1 MKMENENSR
10 HNGRPHPYKSPGRV
24 NLRITHNFFSFSNNT
39 ASLFPQQQQQQQ
51 QSHMNQRH
59 NPNVLKPVG
68 LARVASSSS
77 VGSGVSDCSS
87 NASKRQPFQDLST
100 TSNRFIKLPSSCKI
114 AESSVTLVSSQ
125 NENTSQ
131 RSGKEEKKKVDE
143 AMDTQSETTDMEY
156 KAALRSLNRSPT
168 FQPDYCFDILT
179 NWSRMQHRARP
190 RKYMDK
196 QKEISHKMRSI
207 LIDWIVEVTIE
218 FECCQDTLFL
228 TASIVDR
235 FLSKMN
241 VPKSKLQLIGTAA
254 LFIACKY
261 EETNPPGIKDFVYIT
276 DDTYSKE
283 QV

>member
-1 MKMENENSR
+1 MENENSR
-10 HNGRPHPYKSPGRV
+10 HNGRQHPYRSPGRV

-51 QSHMNQRH
+51 PHMNQRH
-59 NPNVLKPVG
+59 NPNVLGVKQGG

-77 VGSGVSDCSS
+77 VGSGASDSS
-87 NASKRQPFQDLST
+87 NNAAKRQPFQDLST

-114 AESSVTLVSSQ
+114 AESSVTLISSQ

-131 RSGKEEKKKVDE
+131 QSGKEQEEKKKEDE
-143 AMDTQSETTDMEY
+143 AMDTQSETEMEY
-156 KAALRSLNRSPT
+156 KALRCLNRSPT

-207 LIDWIVEVTIE
+207 LVDWIVEVTIE
-218 FECCQDTLFL
+218 FECCQDTLFI